1 MSNAQDGLKGISP
14 EDVVLLKDVVL
25 SQEEMDI
32 CRKIAENTKILGN
45 LTVPKLTNSEIP
57 FLVNLRRRR

>member
-25 SQEEMDI
+25 SQ
-32 CRKIAENTKILGN
+32 RKWISAE
-45 LTVPKLTNSEIP
+45 KL
-57 FLVNLRRRR
+57 LRIQKYLAT

>member
-32 CRKIAENTKILGN
+32 CRKLLRIQKILGN